1 MDDTL
6 PPQEPP
12 SASAATPSTP
22 LADPASTPCAQAAP
36 SSGLPPRLQPP
47 PILPPPPRSVPPPI
61 YAPQP
66 SHGHKG
72 GLIWK
77 IAAVV
82 AIVIFCVF
90 MTLNVTSFFR
100 GVMAGSAA
108 AASMD
113 RGHQLE
119 EFYIEHHSGTPYKIA
134 VIDIEGII
142 TSSDAG
148 GGVMGMV
155 PFVKTQLKAAERDGN
170 VKAVILKVNSPGGE
184 VLAADDI
191 YRAIDQFQQK
201 TGKPVVVSMGSMAA
215 SGGYYVSA
223 PCRWIVANELTIT
236 GSIGVIMHGY
246 NYRGLLDKVGV
257 CPMVFKSGKFK
268 NMLSSDQEPD
278 KSKLTPEERAIRTE
292 EEKMVQGLIDETYG
306 RFKEVVESGRKNSNA
321 LNGEKG
327 RSLADNW
334 TDFADGRVISG
345 KQALELGFVD
355 ELGDFDAA
363 VHRAEVLAKVRNPSL
378 IQYRQPFNL
387 GSLFSLLGK
396 TETPAIKVDL
406 GMDGPKL
413 RAGYMYFITST
424 LWN

>member
-1 MDDTL
+1 
-6 PPQEPP
+6 
-12 SASAATPSTP
+12 
-22 LADPASTPCAQAAP
+22 
-36 SSGLPPRLQPP
+36 
-47 PILPPPPRSVPPPI
+47 
-61 YAPQP
+61 
-66 SHGHKG
+66 
-72 GLIWK
+72 
-77 IAAVV
+77 V
-82 AIVIFCVF
+82 AIVIFFVF
-90 MTLNVTSFFR
+90 MVANVTGFFR

-108 AASMD
+108 AAALD

-119 EFYIEHHSGTPYKIA
+119 ESYVEHHSGTPYKIA

-142 TSSDAG
+142 TSSDVG
-148 GGVMGMV
+148 SGVMGMV
-155 PFVKTQLKAAERDGN
+155 PFVKAQLKAAERDEN
-170 VKAVILKVNSPGGE
+170 VRAVILKVNSPGGE

-201 TGKPVVVSMGSMAA
+201 TGKPVVVSMGSLAA

-246 NYRGLLDKVGV
+246 NYRGLMDKVGV
-257 CPMVFKSGKFK
+257 RPMVFKSGKYK
-268 NMLSSDQEPD
+268 NMLSGDQEPD
-278 KSKLTPEERAIRTE
+278 KSRLSPEELSIRIQ
-292 EEKMVQGLIDETYG
+292 EEKMVQDLINETYG

-321 LNGEKG
+321 LNGQKG

-334 TDFADGRVISG
+334 ADFADGRVISG

-363 VHRAEVLAKVRNPSL
+363 VHRAQALAKVRSASL

-387 GSLFSLLGK
+387 GALFNLLGK

-413 RAGYMYFITST
+413 RAGYMYFVAPT